1 MNQGNLTAA
10 QLAAGGT
17 GSEYEDGVD
26 IAGVGFG
33 TTLTF
38 QGLKL
43 VATGFYNVG
52 LGMQFK
58 VT

>member
-38 QGLKL
+38 Q
-43 VATGFYNVG
+43 A
-52 LGMQFK
+52 FK
-58 VT
+58 VSSNWFLQRWSWYAVHG